1 MMEKKR
7 MGRSRAAHF
16 FGLLLGAG
24 VLALSG
30 CSSSGNPLLATLGSF
45 VPGQHGDL
53 SGRAKKIP
61 YASIELTYGRGGGLL
76 VLSEEKDGL
85 TFWQTARDEVVV
97 LRDGFPQS
105 ISGITPRL
113 EMSNATNAQGDAV
126 ALASLGDHEQFV
138 VERAWVDKKG
148 RHHAGRAQAD
158 WSCQSQTVSV
168 KLPLTTRNLHR
179 CVETLDWAKG
189 ADTRSVYWR
198 DDQGHVWKADVV
210 AWPGAPKLNWR
221 VARPWWPLG

>member
-1 MMEKKR
+1 
-7 MGRSRAAHF
+7 MGRFRAAHF
-16 FGLLLGAG
+16 FGLLLGLG

-30 CSSSGNPLLATLGSF
+30 CASSGHPMLATLGSF
-45 VPGQHGDL
+45 IPGQHGDL

-61 YASIELTYGRGGGLL
+61 YASIELNYGRGGGLL

-85 TFWQTARDEVVV
+85 TFWQTARDEVIV
-97 LRDGFPQS
+97 LRHGFPQS
-105 ISGITPRL
+105 ISGIEPRL
-113 EMSNATNAQGDAV
+113 DMSEVTDAKGNTV
-126 ALASLGDHEQFV
+126 SMASLGNHEQFV
-138 VERAWVDKKG
+138 VERSWVDKKG
-148 RHHAGRAQAD
+148 RPHAGRAQAD
-158 WSCQSQTVSV
+158 WSCQSKTVPV
-168 KLPLTTRNLHR
+168 KLPLTTRDLHR

-189 ADTRSVYWR
+189 GGDTRSVYWR